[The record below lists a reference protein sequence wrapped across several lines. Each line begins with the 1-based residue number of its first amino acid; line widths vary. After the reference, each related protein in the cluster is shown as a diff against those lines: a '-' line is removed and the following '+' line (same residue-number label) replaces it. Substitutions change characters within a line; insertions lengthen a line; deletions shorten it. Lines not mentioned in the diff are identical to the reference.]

1 MEMSNGGIIAPAGG
15 RTGHTH
21 PAEEVDAIPV
31 GSLMPYVGASA
42 PDGWLLC
49 DGSEKLTSDFPAL
62 SALCGTAFGS
72 AAEGNFRLPDLRGRF
87 PVGYLAATP
96 MASLGSTGGN
106 REVTLTAAQIP
117 AHSHEVAAHGH
128 TVANHSHVIPTHDHT
143 TSTHSHSIPSH
154 GHSTASHSHTAGSHT
169 HSVPNHQHSG
179 SVTTSVASK
188 SHNHSHTLSGGTA
201 DSGAHRHGM
210 GTISAT
216 SGDRGNH
223 SHGGV
228 VTGGTSNTN
237 TTGGG
242 SLTRVSTLTTGST
255 GTELAHN
262 HGIPGSSGWSGQ
274 MENSADHSHTFSSTS
289 VASAA
294 TSMEHDHTATSTLTI
309 DNSGATTTGTP
320 SSSGGTGGET
330 VTVQDAASTI
340 TGANTVTVNDKAA
353 FASETATLSI
363 SQASASQTGAFG
375 DGQEVLLLPPF
386 LALTFIIKAG

>member
-21 PAEEVDAIPV
+21 PAEEVDVIPV

-49 DGSEKLTSDFPAL
+49 DGSEKLTSDFPTL

-72 AAEGNFRLPDLRGRF
+72 ATEGSFRLPDLRGRF

-96 MASLGSTGGN
+96 MTSLGSTGGN

-117 AHSHEVAAHGH
+117 AHSHEVAAHDH

-154 GHSTASHSHTAGSHT
+154 GHGTASHSHTAGSHT

-179 SVTTSVASK
+179 SVTTSVASR

-201 DSGAHRHGM
+201 STGAHRHTM
-210 GTISAT
+210 GTIATT
-216 SGDRGNH
+216 SGERGNH
-223 SHGGV
+223 THGGV
-228 VTGGTSNTN
+228 VTGGTTNTN

-242 SLTRVSTLTTGST
+242 GLTRVSSLTTGST
-255 GTELAHN
+255 GTELAHT
-262 HGIPGSSGWSGQ
+262 HGVPGSSGWSGQ
-274 MENSADHSHTFSSTS
+274 MDLSSDHSHSFSSTS
-289 VASAA
+289 TAAAA
-294 TSMEHDHTATSTLTI
+294 TTMEHDHAATSTLTMTL
-309 DNSGATTTGTP
+309 SGATTTDVP
-320 SSSGGTGGET
+320 SSSGTTGGET
-330 VTVQDAASTI
+330 VTVQDSASST
-340 TGANTVTVNDKAA
+340 TGSDTVTVNGKAA

-363 SQASASQTGAFG
+363 NQASASQTGVFG
-375 DGQEVLLLPPF
+375 DGHEVLLLPPF